1 MLRKQR
7 DIERG
12 LVKKGFQR
20 TESHHHFFVYHSCE
34 GKKTTVKTK
43 TSHGNQELS
52 GYILQ
57 QMARQ
62 IYLSKIDFLLLNV
75 TLFIFNLKKYRKTSP
90 SISWA

>member
-1 MLRKQR
+1 MRRKQR

-12 LVKKGFQR
+12 LVKKGFQQ

-52 GYILQ
+52 SYILQ

-62 IYLSKIDFLLLNV
+62 IYLSKIDFLKLIDCPMSRHQYEEHLV
-75 TLFIFNLKKYRKTSP
+75 SLAKLP
-90 SISWA
+90 